1 VDRLSA
7 LPTHLPIPLSFSV
20 VTQNRIYIY
29 KERDEEG
36 NEIIITKWQ
45 EVHKTFKS
53 NNSVYE

>member
-7 LPTHLPIPLSFSV
+7 LHAHLSIPLSFSV

-29 KERDEEG
+29 KERDEKG
-36 NEIIITKWQ
+36 NEMTITKWQ
-45 EVHKTFKS
+45 EVYKMFKS